1 MNTKLRLDRLEKAA
15 AETTAPTTEVPRT
28 PEFKRVM
35 MEIHLHNQEIVHDDI
50 DEQEALAC
58 ARRLHHEPFMLPG
71 KATEPPA
78 DVQAQLDDINA
89 LIMQDFAN
97 LPAAEQMAIERRQAE
112 HERRAQDFLDRA
124 AA

>member
-1 MNTKLRLDRLEKAA
+1 
-15 AETTAPTTEVPRT
+15 
-28 PEFKRVM
+28 M

-50 DEQEALAC
+50 DEQEALAY
-58 ARRLHHEPFMLPG
+58 AHRLHDEPFMLPG

-89 LIMQDFAN
+89 RARQDFAN

-112 HERRAQDFLDRA
+112 RELQAQAYLDRA